1 MKYMLK
7 HENKKINKRLNKTR
21 KWKVAR
27 LNHLTHY
34 AVK

>member
-27 LNHLTHY
+27 LNHSLITP
-34 AVK
+34 